1 LKFSWD
7 QAEKI
12 FRLFFPEF
20 SNKVTWTVVGAGLA
34 LTSASFI
41 EAIIKSFIEESFKI
55 EIFGG
60 NDGIIGLS
68 LVAFGLIHNIV
79 LQREKTKLE
88 IAAKVPEDNSDQREH
103 DKKVFEY
110 LNGVMDENS
119 LNNIFDTLERDHA
132 YFYSRY
138 DSVEKFMYEI
148 DKSDNSYADQQ
159 LCQSIEKL
167 KDSAIRFNSF
177 LINNFQQLSH
187 GTNDDWMCLHPYWNC
202 DRGGK
207 FGDIEQDKKYDASS
221 DEMYK
226 LVKEHREN
234 YRNYRRLVK
243 VKLAI

>member
-1 LKFSWD
+1 MKLSWD

-20 SNKVTWTVVGAGLA
+20 SNKVTWAVVGSGLA
-34 LTSASFI
+34 LTSASFV
-41 EAIIKSFIEESFKI
+41 EAIVRVFIEESFKI
-55 EIFGG
+55 EIFGS
-60 NDGIIGLS
+60 NDGLIGLS
-68 LVAFGLIHNIV
+68 LVAFGLIHNII

-88 IAAKVPEDNSDQREH
+88 IAANVPVDNSDQRAH

-110 LNGVMDENS
+110 LNGVMDEND
-119 LNNIFDTLERDHA
+119 LNSIFDTLERDYA
-132 YFYSRY
+132 YLYSRY
-138 DSVEKFMYEI
+138 DVVERFMYEI
-148 DKSDNSYADQQ
+148 DKSDNSYADHE
-159 LCQSIEKL
+159 LCQAIETL
-167 KDSAIRFNSF
+167 KESAVSLNSF
-177 LINNFQQLSH
+177 LINNFQQLAH

-207 FGDIEQDKKYDASS
+207 FGDIEQDKKYDAAS

-234 YRNYRRLVK
+234 YRTYRRLVK